1 MIQAIKEI
9 IVGIITWAI
18 CSVIQIALTT
28 LKRSFDGNSNDNAR
42 KINKRGIILEYYISL
57 AAAIACF
64 IISSKI
70 QNSYILHIAF
80 VVVFFI
86 SVFFNWCAFEC
97 LKEAVKDLANG
108 KSGGND

>member
-18 CSVIQIALTT
+18 CSIIQTVSKT
-28 LKRSFDGNSNDNAR
+28 LKRSFDGDSNDNAR
-42 KINKRGIILEYYISL
+42 EINKKGIVLEYYISL

-64 IISSKI
+64 VASSKI

-80 VVVFFI
+80 IVVFFV

-97 LKEAVKDLANG
+97 LKDVFEDLTNNNRN
-108 KSGGND
+108 GND